1 MFYYACKLE
10 RKRVYSSAMEAKS
23 MIFGERELYHLL
35 QQVNPWWKTG
45 RVGGMLPGMK
55 RRAFHDALQT
65 IQNQELRRFAV
76 LSGAR
81 RVGKTTVMRQII
93 AHLLEQGVPAEN
105 ILYISFDH
113 PVFKLSGLRA
123 VLEVYRSMHYREGTC
138 YYFFDEIQYAEEWS
152 LWVKTLYDH
161 HPEVHLV
168 ATGSASPAIEKG
180 AADSGVG
187 RWRVFRMPTMLFRE
201 YCELQGV
208 HPVQEELPTLE
219 QLAQMS
225 TVEFN
230 RLMLQLEGLS
240 PHWVHYLQQGGF
252 PELLKLSDEETVLNI
267 LQEDVVDKVLKRDV
281 PALYEVRNPMHLE
294 KIFLYL
300 CLHCGSVFNFDTMSS
315 ALGVSKPTISRY
327 VSYLQDANLIYISHN
342 LKALGKKGLSAQP
355 KIYIADSALRNA
367 CLMRYASSG
376 SDAEWGIMAETTVY
390 KHFYHAYA
398 RYGTVG
404 FVRGSA
410 GGKNEI
416 DVAVQLRS
424 GKTLYCEVKYRNDTE
439 LSAKDAII
447 AQCHAGEECMA
458 FLATKHASDFGH
470 SEAIGSVPLLRIP
483 SAALCYLM

>member
-1 MFYYACKLE
+1 MYIMH
-10 RKRVYSSAMEAKS
+10 VMEARS
-23 MIFGERELYHLL
+23 NIFGERELYNLL
-35 QQVNPWWKTG
+35 LQVNPWWKTG
-45 RVGGMLPGMK
+45 RVGGVLPELK
-55 RRAFHDALQT
+55 RRAFYDVLQT
-65 IQNQELRRFAV
+65 LQQPDLRRFAV

-81 RVGKTTVMRQII
+81 RVGKTTVMRQVI

-113 PVFKLSGLRA
+113 PVFKLSGLQA
-123 VLEVYRSMHYREGTC
+123 VLDVYRTMNYREGVC

-152 LWVKTLYDH
+152 LWVKSLYDH
-161 HPEVHLV
+161 HPEVQLV
-168 ATGSASPAIEKG
+168 ATGSASPAIERG

-208 HPVQEELPTLE
+208 HPVAGPLPSLESLGELPT
-219 QLAQMS
+219 A
-225 TVEFN
+225 EFN
-230 RLMLQLEGLS
+230 RLMLQLEELT
-240 PHWVHYLQQGGF
+240 PHWVHYVQQGGF
-252 PELLKLSDEETVLNI
+252 PELLKLRDEEMVLNI

-327 VSYLQDANLIYISHN
+327 ISYLQDANLIYISHN
-342 LKALGKKGLSAQP
+342 VKALGKKGLSAQP
-355 KIYIADSALRNA
+355 KIYVADSALRNA

-416 DVAVQLRS
+416 DVAVQLRNGRS
-424 GKTLYCEVKYRNDTE
+424 LYCEVKYRNDTE

-447 AQCHAGEECMA
+447 TQCHAGEDCMA
-458 FLATKHASDFGH
+458 ILATKHATDFGR
-470 SEAIGSVPLLRIP
+470 SEVAGAVPMLRIP
-483 SAALCYLM
+483 SAVLCYLM